1 MKLSQ
6 GHGNFRI
13 QSRKF
18 CMMEVTRTPCPIYP
32 LFYRTIVLIIH
43 IFNIIKASWNTQRRR
58 SSISFSLSLSH
69 SGLPHKIK
77 DMEIERN
84 SKQAEI
90 EIVRNELDKYK
101 TEMESLEKE
110 NRKLENK
117 IQRQLLQASPKPED
131 EANFAVSGL
140 LE

>member
-1 MKLSQ
+1 
-6 GHGNFRI
+6 
-13 QSRKF
+13 
-18 CMMEVTRTPCPIYP
+18 
-32 LFYRTIVLIIH
+32 
-43 IFNIIKASWNTQRRR
+43 
-58 SSISFSLSLSH
+58 
-69 SGLPHKIK
+69 
-77 DMEIERN
+77 MEIERN

>member
-1 MKLSQ
+1 
-6 GHGNFRI
+6 
-13 QSRKF
+13 
-18 CMMEVTRTPCPIYP
+18 
-32 LFYRTIVLIIH
+32 
-43 IFNIIKASWNTQRRR
+43 
-58 SSISFSLSLSH
+58 
-69 SGLPHKIK
+69 
-77 DMEIERN
+77 MEIERN

-140 LE
+140 LEWCPYIYKICINTILKFRTIFFFNIDAI